1 MKIAAFD
8 AKQYQRVKKTW
19 NPDTNREETATTF
32 TSQLGVG
39 VTVSEPEEF
48 ARLYIRT
55 SQDLKEEFDLD
66 YSTPF
71 FSSACLNDYLNVI
84 EAGKFAKKLVL
95 EVQDLI
101 ESVHCSSIL
110 LPVAEMPRVTVGGI
124 KCPRESVLTV
134 RFIEGLA
141 PAFSYITALGYVWRH
156 KDTDLEGLEMHID
169 AFSSKH
175 TTAWDIVRKK
185 TSVKV
190 FYKGDEC
197 NPFISCADIIAFL
210 VDNTLAVQRM
220 QLNDEEVRRAL
231 DPYSFD
237 TSVWFADRNSLP
249 YYTWKM
255 NKTINL
261 AGYLKRPIVF
271 LAIDRLTTNN
281 PSQEQDEP
289 AEGRRRKPDS
299 LTRRTELY
307 QAALR
312 RAYHEDGCMKLFNP
326 TDDRALIRSGDIFI
340 HAGPDSE
347 RIASLLREMAD
358 IRVLSGL
365 EAILSEKVDKR
376 LAN

>member
-1 MKIAAFD
+1 M
-8 AKQYQRVKKTW
+8 
-19 NPDTNREETATTF
+19 
-32 TSQLGVG
+32 
-39 VTVSEPEEF
+39 
-48 ARLYIRT
+48 
-55 SQDLKEEFDLD
+55 QDF
-66 YSTPF
+66 
-71 FSSACLNDYLNVI
+71 
-84 EAGKFAKKLVL
+84 
-95 EVQDLI
+95 I

-141 PAFSYITALGYVWRH
+141 PAFSYITALGYVWRRE
-156 KDTDLEGLEMHID
+156 DADLVGLEMHID

-185 TSVKV
+185 APVNV

-210 VDNTLAVQRM
+210 VDNTLAIQRL
-220 QLNDEEVRRAL
+220 QLNDEGVRRAL
-231 DPYSFD
+231 DPYSFG
-237 TSVWFADRNSLP
+237 TSVWFADRKNLP

-271 LAIDRLTTNN
+271 LAMDRLIADG
-281 PSQEQDEP
+281 PGQEQDEP
-289 AEGRRRKPDS
+289 AAGRRRKPDNV
-299 LTRRTELY
+299 TRRTELY

-312 RAYHEDGCMKLFNP
+312 RAYREGGCMKLFNP
-326 TDDRALIRSGDIFI
+326 ADDRALVRSGDVFI

-347 RIASLLREMAD
+347 RIAGLLRGMAD
-358 IRVLSGL
+358 IQVLSGL
-365 EAILSEKVDKR
+365 ETIHSEKDDKR